1 MSLSSRAT
9 MAAIAFKMGA
19 RRNAAVSVIA
29 SSSMLQRSAF
39 NACKTV
45 GVLPSEGIATFM
57 TARKMNV
64 ANARSFSSLPDHIK
78 LEMPNLSPTMEKGNL
93 GAWNVKI
100 GDKVG
105 PGDVLCSI
113 ETDKATVDFEMQDE
127 GYVAAMLYEAGT
139 KDIPLGKILA
149 VLVEEEDDI
158 AAFKDFKGDDAG
170 SAPAAAAPKAAAP
183 EPAKAAATPAAAPT
197 PSAAPSKPAGGRIF
211 ASPLAQNIAN
221 QQNVNLAAVKGTGP
235 GGRIIKADVLEAGSG
250 PSLVSA
256 PAFATA
262 PGSQYVDLTNSQ
274 IRKVIADRLTYSKQN
289 IPHYYVTVQVQ
300 VDNLMKLR
308 AKLNKVSKVKLSVND
323 FVMKAASM
331 AAIKVPETNSS
342 WQQEFV
348 RQFSNVNMSFA
359 VQTDH
364 GLMAPTVNN
373 VNLKGLEQIS
383 SEVKDIAGRAR
394 ENKLKPEEL
403 SGGTF
408 TVSNLGMYG
417 VHNFS
422 AIINPPQACILAVG
436 GAFKQVVVNENAEG
450 DDRFSVAHMMNVT
463 LSSDHRVVDG
473 AVAAMWGQEFK
484 KFIENPELMLL

>member
-1 MSLSSRAT
+1 MNHLSHRAT
-9 MAAIAFKMGA
+9 MAAIAFKMTTRKNPA
-19 RRNAAVSVIA
+19 RIIAA
-29 SSSMLQRSAF
+29 SSMLQRSAI
-39 NACKTV
+39 NACQSV
-45 GVLPSEGIATFM
+45 GVMPSQGAASFI
-57 TARKMNV
+57 TARNV
-64 ANARSFSSLPDHIK
+64 NINGARSFSSLPDHIK

-93 GAWNVKI
+93 AAWNVKI
-100 GDKVG
+100 GDKVE

-113 ETDKATVDFEMQDE
+113 ETDKTTVDFEMQEE

-139 KDIPLGKILA
+139 KDIPLGKVLA
-149 VLVEEEDDI
+149 VLVDEEGDV
-158 AAFKDFKGDDAG
+158 AAFKDFKDDG
-170 SAPAAAAPKAAAP
+170 AAAAPKAAA
-183 EPAKAAATPAAAPT
+183 EPAPAAATPASTPAAAPT

-211 ASPLAQNIAN
+211 ASPLAQNVAA
-221 QQNVNLAAVKGTGP
+221 QQNVNLANVRGTGP
-235 GGRIIKADVLEAGSG
+235 GGRIIKADVLEQGSSAPG
-250 PSLVSA
+250 LVSA
-256 PAFATA
+256 PAFDMA
-262 PGSQYVDLTNSQ
+262 PGAQYVDLENSQ
-274 IRKVIADRLTYSKQN
+274 IRKVIADRLTYSKQS

-300 VDNLMKLR
+300 VDNLMKVR
-308 AKLNKVSKVKLSVND
+308 ARLNKVSSVKLSVND

-342 WQQEFV
+342 WQQEYI

-436 GAFKQVVVNENAEG
+436 GAFK
-450 DDRFSVAHMMNVT
+450 
-463 LSSDHRVVDG
+463 
-473 AVAAMWGQEFK
+473 
-484 KFIENPELMLL
+484 